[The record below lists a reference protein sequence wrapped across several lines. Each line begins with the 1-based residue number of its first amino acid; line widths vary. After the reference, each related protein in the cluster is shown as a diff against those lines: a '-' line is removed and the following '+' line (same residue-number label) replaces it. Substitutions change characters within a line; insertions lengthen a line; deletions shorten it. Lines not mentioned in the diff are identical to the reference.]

1 MGALFGVVF
10 GLVAAGGAILA
21 ARGRHERIAEAWARA
36 ASELG
41 LSFFPASGM
50 GHGEIRGDIRGVSVH
65 VDVHMRKSG
74 DSRAA
79 YTRVRLMYPSSVR
92 ETFYLSKQQ
101 PFSIFA
107 RLFGQ
112 RDMIIGDPTFDS
124 RVVIDA
130 PDPIALDRF
139 LTPARRMGILRM
151 MESHQFVD
159 VSARTLTA
167 EAFRVEEDGRAL
179 AARIGHLVD
188 IALVLS
194 APSDVDLA
202 LQQQR
207 HGDLAD
213 SVQSLHTIND
223 VQDMPPNSFTQFL
236 EAEALV
242 AMGDG
247 EQASQILKD
256 LPVFD
261 AELGEW
267 KTVAKNHPKPVELK
281 PIAAANLKGP
291 ALEEGVSLDQ
301 QSVIDDLFD
310 SERPGYEVEQRFFDV
325 YESETVEWSG
335 TVRRV
340 REFRSDRDFPG
351 AGVKATIVIG
361 SRGDSKLVSNQV
373 QAIVHLPEGTSVEP
387 EQHVGFQGTFVRTD
401 RYMRNLFVANAEIV

>member
-1 MGALFGVVF
+1 MA
-10 GLVAAGGAILA
+10 
-21 ARGRHERIAEAWARA
+21 
-36 ASELG
+36 
-41 LSFFPASGM
+41 
-50 GHGEIRGDIRGVSVH
+50 HGEIRGDIRGVSVH

-79 YTRVRLMYPSSVR
+79 YTRVRLMYPSGVNES
-92 ETFYLSKQQ
+92 FYLSKQQ

-139 LTPARRMGILRM
+139 LTPARRMAILRM
-151 MESHQFVD
+151 MESHQYVD

-179 AARIGHLVD
+179 VARIGHLVD

-213 SVQSLHTIND
+213 AVQSLHTIND

-247 EQASQILKD
+247 EQASQVLDD

-267 KTVAKNHPKPVELK
+267 KMVARNHPKPVELK
-281 PIAAANLKGP
+281 PIAAANLSRP
-291 ALEEGVSLDQ
+291 EPESQPQPLQSTLEEEVSLDQ

-325 YESETVEWSG
+325 YESATVEWSG

-361 SRGDSKLVSNQV
+361 SRGDSKLVSNQI
-373 QAIVHLPEGTSVEP
+373 QAIVHLPEHTSVEP
-387 EQHVGFQGTFVRTD
+387 EEHVGFRGTFVRTD